1 MRGNS
6 HSRSSGISSSFSS
19 CSGISSSFS
28 SCSGIS
34 SSFSSCSGSRGEVL
48 DDMMWSEHI
57 DSQYQE

>member
-6 HSRSSGISSSFSS
+6 HSRS
-19 CSGISSSFS
+19 SGISSSFS

-48 DDMMWSEHI
+48 DDMM
-57 DSQYQE
+57 